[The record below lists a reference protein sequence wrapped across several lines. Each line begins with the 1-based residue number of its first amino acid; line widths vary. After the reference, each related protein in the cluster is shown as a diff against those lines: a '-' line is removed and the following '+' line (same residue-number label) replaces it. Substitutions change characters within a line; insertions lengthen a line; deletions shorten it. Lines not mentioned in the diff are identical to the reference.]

1 MNIKNTFY
9 KLSMISAAVLIS
21 SCGDDYLE
29 TSPTHVL
36 EEEAVTETMQKDPSQ
51 VQAYVTGAY
60 LNLYCGGDYW
70 VAHDDFGLPAIK
82 LATDLLCDDIA
93 YNRDVHFFCYDYQLD
108 NRMGN
113 YRRTGSTWNQLYQV
127 VDNANTIITMLKPAE
142 GEAVADATAQ
152 TMLGEAYSL
161 RAYAYFWLVNLWQH
175 PYSAAKDKP
184 GVPLKTDTEYIQK
197 RVNVGEIYEQI
208 LADIDAGYNYL
219 EGKGFHNSKIGLS
232 EYAAAA
238 IYANILLFVG
248 DNTNAAKY
256 AEIAAKSA
264 PLNSEAEM
272 LSGFNSLSMS
282 EVIWGYNVN
291 SETTGYYASFFSHV
305 DSYMIGYGGKVGV
318 RKLVASY
325 LYDQIA
331 DEDIRK
337 KWFGYNEEYNLHN
350 INYGYEENLGLT
362 KYISNK
368 FRDISMT
375 NPPESP
381 FTSALIY
388 FRSGEMYFVAAEAN
402 YLAGNEAKAREMLN
416 SVMATRIPG
425 YNCSLSGSA
434 LYDEICIQKRIETF
448 EEGNRYLDV
457 KRRGETIDRSKS
469 VNHAVDLNNFDAV
482 TYSAHDY
489 RMIYHIPNSEM
500 ENNPEITEDDDN
512 D

>member
-142 GEAVADATAQ
+142 GEAVTDATAQ

-248 DNTNAAKY
+248 DNANAAKY

-469 VNHAVDLNNFDAV
+469 VNHAVDLTNFDAV

>member
-70 VAHDDFGLPAIK
+70 VSHDDFGLPAIK

>member
-70 VAHDDFGLPAIK
+70 VSHDDFGLPAIK

-305 DSYMIGYGGKVGV
+305 DSYMIGYGGKVGF

-368 FRDISMT
+368 FRYISMT

>member
-70 VAHDDFGLPAIK
+70 VSHDDFGLPAIK

-305 DSYMIGYGGKVGV
+305 DSYMIGYGGKVGF